1 MSGSRNRECSAM
13 ADQEQVAELLQQH
26 KSLLHWCLK
35 PFRTYKSTR
44 FDMEDLE
51 QVAYMAFLET
61 VANYDESKGQLS
73 TLLAIYVPHRV
84 RRFIRKNVS
93 DFTLPCNGE
102 YNTDIIPATIALDK
116 KSKIGEVEDMGNMF
130 GKSESGYDYADL
142 LADVE
147 RACYG
152 GALDGNEVFNQWKLW
167 RLGGYSHKEV
177 ADFYGMKRGAVAERL
192 AKVERKLKQQ
202 EY

>member
-1 MSGSRNRECSAM
+1 M
-13 ADQEQVAELLQQH
+13 ADQEQVAELFQQH

-102 YNTDIIPATIALDK
+102 YNTDIIPATVALDK

-130 GKSESGYDYADL
+130 GKSESGYAYVDL

-152 GALDGNEVFNQWKLW
+152 GPLDGNEIFNQWKLW

-177 ADFYGMKRGAVAERL
+177 ADMYGMKRGAVAERL

-202 EY
+202 GEYT

>member
-1 MSGSRNRECSAM
+1 MTKRE
-13 ADQEQVAELLQQH
+13 QELEALFQQY

-102 YNTDIIPATIALDK
+102 YDTSIIPATIALDI
-116 KSKIGEVEDMGNMF
+116 KSKVGEVEDLGNMF
-130 GKSESGYDYADL
+130 GKSESGYAYADL
-142 LADVE
+142 LTDVE

-152 GALDGNEVFNQWKLW
+152 GPLDGKEIFNQWKLW

-177 ADFYGMKRGAVAERL
+177 ADMYGMKRGAVAERL

-202 EY
+202 EVNNGQCS